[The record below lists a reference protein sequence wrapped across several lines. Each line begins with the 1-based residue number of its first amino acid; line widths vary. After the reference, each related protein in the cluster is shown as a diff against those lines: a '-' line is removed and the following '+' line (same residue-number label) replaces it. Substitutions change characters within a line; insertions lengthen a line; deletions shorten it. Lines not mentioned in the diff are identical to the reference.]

1 MTKLLSSSPLVGIRS
16 ASLILLVLLTACGA
30 DENTAVLRLSHGLDT
45 SHPVHRGM
53 VFMAERL
60 ADKSAGQLTIS
71 IYPNQQLG
79 TERQSLEL
87 LQIGSLSMTKVSA
100 AVLENFSPEATVLS
114 LPYLFRSR
122 QHVYDFEDSELGKE
136 ILRSSEPFRLRGL
149 VYFDAGQRSF
159 YTKDRPVRSPADLQG
174 QKIRVQQSATAI
186 EMVKALGGSPTP
198 ISYGELYTAL
208 QQGVVDGAENN
219 PPSFYTSRHYEVCK
233 YYTLDEHTAVPDVLI
248 IGTEAWKRL
257 TEQQRGWLQEAAEE
271 AVVYQRKLWQ
281 RAEQEALDA
290 VATAGVEIIRP
301 DKGPFIE
308 QTQSILDAY
317 RGQPQVYSLIER
329 ITAMAPH
336 EE

>member
-1 MTKLLSSSPLVGIRS
+1 MINSRGQCPLACARAI
-16 ASLILLVLLTACGA
+16 SLVILVLLTSCGA
-30 DENTAVLRLSHGLDT
+30 DENTAVLRLAHGLDT

-60 ADKSAGQLTIS
+60 TEKSAGQLTIS

-122 QHVYDFEDSELGKE
+122 QHVYDFEDSELGTE
-136 ILRSSEPFRLRGL
+136 ILQSSTPFRLRGL

-159 YTKDRPVRSPADLQG
+159 YTKDRPVRTPADLQG

-186 EMVKALGGSPTP
+186 EMVQVLGGSPTP

-233 YYTLDEHTAVPDVLI
+233 YYTLDEHTAVPDVLL
-248 IGTEAWKRL
+248 IGTEAWSRL
-257 TEQQRGWLQEAAEE
+257 TEEQRGWLQEAAEE
-271 AVVYQRKLWQ
+271 AVVYQRELWQ
-281 RAEQEALDA
+281 EAEREALEA
-290 VATAGVEIIRP
+290 VAAAGVEIIRP

-308 QTQSILDAY
+308 QTASILENY
-317 RGQPQVYSLIER
+317 RDQPIIYSLIER
-329 ITAMAPH
+329 IIAMAPD
-336 EE
+336 EG

>member
-1 MTKLLSSSPLVGIRS
+1 
-16 ASLILLVLLTACGA
+16 
-30 DENTAVLRLSHGLDT
+30 
-45 SHPVHRGM
+45 M
-53 VFMAERL
+53 VYMAERL
-60 ADKSAGQLTIS
+60 AEKSDGELTIS

-122 QHVYDFEDSELGKE
+122 QHVYDFEDSELGRE
-136 ILRSSEPFRLRGL
+136 ILTSSEPFRLRGL

-159 YTKDRPVRSPADLQG
+159 YTKDRPVRVPGDLQG

-233 YYTLDEHTAVPDVLI
+233 FYTLDEHTAVPDVLI
-248 IGTEAWKRL
+248 IGTEAWSRL
-257 TEQQRGWLQEAAEE
+257 NPEQQGWLQEAADE

-281 RAEQEALDA
+281 EAEQEALDA
-290 VATAGVEIIRP
+290 VQAAGVEIIRP

-308 QTQSILDAY
+308 QTAPILDTY
-317 RGQPQVYSLIER
+317 RDQPQIYSLIER
-329 ITAMAPH
+329 IIAMAPN

>member
-1 MTKLLSSSPLVGIRS
+1 MTNISRLRRPYHTW
-16 ASLILLVLLTACGA
+16 AYFLILLAFLPGCGA
-30 DENTAVLRLSHGLDT
+30 DEETTVLRLSHGLDT
-45 SHPVHRGM
+45 SHPVHLGM
-53 VFMAERL
+53 VYMAERL
-60 ADKSAGQLTIS
+60 AEKSDGKLTIS

-122 QHVYDFEDSELGKE
+122 QHVYDFEDSDLGRE
-136 ILRSSEPFRLRGL
+136 ILKSSEPFRLRGL

-159 YTKDRPVRSPADLQG
+159 YTKDRPVHTPADLKG

-198 ISYGELYTAL
+198 ISYGELYTGL

-248 IGTEAWKRL
+248 IGTEAWRRL
-257 TEQQRGWLQEAAEE
+257 TEEQQGWLQEAADE
-271 AVVYQRKLWQ
+271 AVVYQRALWQ
-281 RAEQEALDA
+281 KAEQEALDSVEA
-290 VATAGVEIIRP
+290 AGVEIIRP

-308 QTQSILDAY
+308 QTKPILESY
-317 RGQPQVYSLIER
+317 RDQPQIYSLIER
-329 ITAMAPH
+329 IIAMAPH
-336 EE
+336 EG

>member
-1 MTKLLSSSPLVGIRS
+1 MAAVAGSC
-16 ASLILLVLLTACGA
+16 AA
-30 DENTAVLRLSHGLDT
+30 DQQTRVLRLSHGLDT
-45 SHPVHRGM
+45 GHPVHLGM
-53 VFMAERL
+53 VRMAELL
-60 ADKSAGQLTIS
+60 AEKSGGDLTIS

-122 QHVYDFEDSELGKE
+122 EHVYDFEDSPLGRE
-136 ILRSSEPFRLRGL
+136 ILISSEPFRLRGL

-159 YTKDRPVRSPADLQG
+159 YTKDRPVRTPEDLRG

-248 IGTEAWKRL
+248 IGTEAWERL
-257 TEQQRGWLQEAAEE
+257 DPQQQAWLQEAADE

-281 RAEQEALDA
+281 EAEQEALDA
-290 VATAGVEIIRP
+290 VAAAGVEIIRP
-301 DKGPFIE
+301 EKGPFIE
-308 QTQSILDAY
+308 QTASILEAY
-317 RGQPQVYSLIER
+317 RDDPVIYSLIER
-329 ITAMAPH
+329 IIAMAPH